1 MRSPNPLVAIGITTL
16 ITVGAVHSG
25 SAQASSP
32 AQTPSPAEPSAS
44 EKSEQRSPRSDV
56 PAAEATSQETP
67 ATEAAQTEAASPVA
81 EPVAET
87 AVKPVAESAEPGE
100 AKTPASET
108 SAADTVSQA
117 EPSTGEAD
125 DPQTEPSPD
134 STPDST
140 PNTSE
145 TDTSDTPTADTSETS
160 TSETGTPTDTSETNT
175 FETNTSET
183 STPSTDTPEADTLTE
198 ETEETDTS
206 TSSETEASDTPD
218 TDTPDTGTP
227 TEATPSSPSTSGRVQ
242 SPDYLNPSPNPL
254 DFPTRPEEVELQG
267 TQPITLRQA
276 VDLAVRNNPQLRQA
290 RQQRDQAQAQLDQA
304 RAANNPTVS
313 VNANLVQQGQ
323 ESPVTSQQPPF
334 TVNNQ
339 GQVVPNPNAGPG
351 ETEIQSSDAAT
362 LSGNLEVSY
371 ALFTSGRRSSL
382 IRASEGQVRV
392 QQLEIE
398 RQTNE
403 LILQVATSYF
413 DLQQAGAQVRI
424 FQSNVEQAEQSL
436 RDAEALE
443 RAGVGTRFDVL
454 QAQVDVANAQ
464 QELTQQLSSFNIAR
478 RNLTQLLNTSNGVDL
493 TAADPIEVAGD
504 WNLTLEQ
511 SIVEALRNRAE
522 LEQQLIQREASEE
535 QRQAAL
541 AQLGPQVN
549 LQGSFGLNNNLDAGN
564 GFLNNYQVGV
574 GLSLNLYDGGAAR
587 AEARAQE
594 TNIAQAE
601 SQFESLQNQIRFE
614 TEQAYSQL
622 EASATNIQ
630 TTALAV
636 QQAAEALRLAR
647 LRFQAGVGT
656 QTDVLRQQTA
666 LAQTQVNNL
675 QAILGYNRAL
685 VTLQRQVSN
694 LPEGFIGD
702 TP

>member
-25 SAQASSP
+25 SAQASSSV
-32 AQTPSPAEPSAS
+32 QTPSPAEPSAS

-67 ATEAAQTEAASPVA
+67 ATEAAQTEATSPVA

-87 AVKPVAESAEPGE
+87 AAKPVAESAQPGE

-108 SAADTVSQA
+108 SAADAADTVSQA

-125 DPQTEPSPD
+125 DPQTEPLPD

-160 TSETGTPTDTSETNT
+160 TSEMGTPTDTSETNT

-183 STPSTDTPEADTLTE
+183 STSETGTPEADTL
-198 ETEETDTS
+198 TEETDTS

-351 ETEIQSSDAAT
+351 ETEIQSSDAAS

-403 LILQVATSYF
+403 LILQVATAYF

-464 QELTQQLSSFNIAR
+464 QNLTQQLSSFDIAR

-504 WNLTLEQ
+504 WNLSLEQ

-564 GFLNNYQVGV
+564 GFLNNYQLGV

-622 EASATNIQ
+622 QASATNIQ

-685 VTLQRQVSN
+685 ATLQRQVSN

>member
-1 MRSPNPLVAIGITTL
+1 MRSPNLLVAIGITTL

-32 AQTPSPAEPSAS
+32 VQTPSPAEPSAS

-67 ATEAAQTEAASPVA
+67 ATEAAQTEATSPVA

-87 AVKPVAESAEPGE
+87 AAKPVAESAQPGE

-145 TDTSDTPTADTSETS
+145 TDTSDTPTADTSET
-160 TSETGTPTDTSETNT
+160 
-175 FETNTSET
+175 NTSKT
-183 STPSTDTPEADTLTE
+183 STPSTDTPEADTL
-198 ETEETDTS
+198 TEETDTS

-351 ETEIQSSDAAT
+351 ETEIQSSDAAS

-403 LILQVATSYF
+403 LILQVATAYF

-464 QELTQQLSSFNIAR
+464 QNLTQQLSSFDIAR

-504 WNLTLEQ
+504 WNLSLEQ

-622 EASATNIQ
+622 QASATNIQ

-685 VTLQRQVSN
+685 ATLQRQVSN